1 MIISFSIEIARE
13 KLYYVVN
20 KFRIILADK
29 HTLKNRFV
37 FKKGGAVFSLLAI
50 FFHSIN

>member
-20 KFRIILADK
+20 MFRIILADK
-29 HTLKNRFV
+29 HTLKNRPA
-37 FKKGGAVFSLLAI
+37 FKKGEAAFSLFAG